1 MMKLV
6 VISNPEMVVDESI
19 IINNLFKSGLKYF
32 HIRKPNHNATQVS
45 KLIEEIHP
53 QYYSYIS
60 LHQYHQLAK
69 EFGIKRLHYTEQAR
83 TESDIQKWQ
92 AQIDAG
98 YNLSTS
104 THSLTSLSAF
114 RLFDYVFYGPV
125 FNSISKPG
133 YQSIIPADFKLDKDY
148 PKPDVFALG
157 GVDTSGLK
165 KIKTMNFDGAAVL
178 GAIWNEPDK
187 AITNFKRLK
196 ENLPIYTQS
205 ND

>member
-1 MMKLV
+1 MKLV

-98 YNLSTS
+98 YSLSTS
-104 THSLTSLSAF
+104 IHSLTLLLTLK
-114 RLFDYVFYGPV
+114 LFDYIFYGPV

-133 YQSIIPADFKLDKDY
+133 YQSNVPADFKLDKGY

-157 GVDTSGLK
+157 GVDASNLRKLK
-165 KIKTMNFDGAAVL
+165 AMNFDGAAVL
-178 GAIWNEPDK
+178 GAIWNDPDK
-187 AITNFKRLK
+187 AIISFKQLK
-196 ENLPIYTQS
+196 ENLPL
-205 ND
+205 